1 MDAVR
6 KEAEGCDS
14 IQGFQLAHSLG
25 GGTGSGLGTLILYYL
40 REEFP
45 DRILSAASVFPSP
58 KVSEIVIEPYNAT
71 LAVHQ
76 LIETTDEVFS
86 FDNEALYDICFRT
99 LRLDTTTYS
108 DLNHVISTTLS
119 GVTTCLRFPG
129 QVSKSWLYNLLSLKV
144 SLSAVIKN
152 GKIFPQIKFHRLN
165 YPQWVQKL
173 WVFACPRWSFKKP
186 EKTV

>member
-129 QVSKSWLYNLLSLKV
+129 QVSQSWLYNG
-144 SLSAVIKN
+144 N

-173 WVFACPRWSFKKP
+173 WVFACPRWIF
-186 EKTV
+186 

>member
-1 MDAVR
+1 MRNSVILQTDFFFPILLGECGAGNNWAKGFYTNGCNLLEQVMDAVR

-129 QVSKSWLYNLLSLKV
+129 QVS
-144 SLSAVIKN
+144 
-152 GKIFPQIKFHRLN
+152 
-165 YPQWVQKL
+165 
-173 WVFACPRWSFKKP
+173 
-186 EKTV
+186 